1 VGFTLGSVAIQGL
14 PPGSY
19 ILRIEDIEAGVS
31 GTKNDKLTFKAVV
44 AHSDNPDVPAGQ
56 KEIWSYT
63 YAKQYISIIAT
74 DLVRAGLPKETIL
87 SGIATEDAKIF
98 ASAMR
103 GHHYIVNVVVQ
114 KKDPTKTNTNFV
126 QEYHAGGTP
135 APRATQAPAPIAAA
149 PAAALAPM
157 PSAPIPQPAQ
167 AAWGTP
173 PQAAAGGPVAQ
184 APQAAWGNPPPAA
197 AQAPNPFAQT
207 GMTTAPNPMPQF
219 APAPQVPAPAAAP
232 FIPQANTMP
241 TPASFVPQPAQQ
253 YQAPAPAAPQFVPAQ
268 TAPVAEAPLN
278 PDIIRALQAGQ
289 RPPLNTTQLAQL
301 KQVGWTAVYE
311 EYEAL
316 ARQLQGQPQ
325 AAAPVAQD
333 PAAALM
339 AAFATV

>member
-1 VGFTLGSVAIQGL
+1 MGFTLGSVAVQGL

-19 ILRIEDIEAGVS
+19 ILRIDDIEAGIS

-56 KEIWSYT
+56 KEVWSYT

-103 GHHYIVNVVVQ
+103 GHHYIVNVVAQ

-126 QEYHAGGTP
+126 QEYHAGGAP
-135 APRATQAPAPIAAA
+135 APLATQAPAPIAAA

-157 PSAPIPQPAQ
+157 PFAPTPQPAQ

-173 PQAAAGGPVAQ
+173 PQ
-184 APQAAWGNPPPAA
+184 AA

-232 FIPQANTMP
+232 FI
-241 TPASFVPQPAQQ
+241 VPMQTQQ
-253 YQAPAPAAPQFVPAQ
+253 LAPAPAAPQFVPAQ
-268 TAPVAEAPLN
+268 SAPVAEAPLN

-289 RPPLNTTQLAQL
+289 RPPLNATQLAQL

-316 ARQLQGQPQ
+316 ARRLQGQPQ

>member
-1 VGFTLGSVAIQGL
+1 MGFTLGSVAVQGL

-19 ILRIEDIEAGVS
+19 ILRIDDIEAGIS

-103 GHHYIVNVVVQ
+103 GHHYIVNVVAQ

-126 QEYHAGGTP
+126 QEYHAGGAP
-135 APRATQAPAPIAAA
+135 APLAAQAPAPVAVAPVAAA
-149 PAAALAPM
+149 PMIPFAPT
-157 PSAPIPQPAQ
+157 PQPAQ
-167 AAWGTP
+167 AAWG
-173 PQAAAGGPVAQ
+173 
-184 APQAAWGNPPPAA
+184 NPPPTA

-207 GMTTAPNPMPQF
+207 GVTIAPNPMPQF
-219 APAPQVPAPAAAP
+219 GTQPANLGVTAQAPAAAP
-232 FIPQANTMP
+232 FIAPMQTQQLAPAPAPQA
-241 TPASFVPQPAQQ
+241 FQPAPVA
-253 YQAPAPAAPQFVPAQ
+253 QAPAPVQ
-268 TAPVAEAPLN
+268 EAPLN
-278 PDIIRALQAGQ
+278 PDIIRALQGGQ
-289 RPPLNTTQLAQL
+289 RPPLNGTQLAQL
-301 KQVGWTAVYE
+301 KQVGWTAVYD
-311 EYEAL
+311 EYEAA
-316 ARQLQGQPQ
+316 ARQIQGQP
-325 AAAPVAQD
+325 APAQAQD
-333 PAAALM
+333 PAQALL